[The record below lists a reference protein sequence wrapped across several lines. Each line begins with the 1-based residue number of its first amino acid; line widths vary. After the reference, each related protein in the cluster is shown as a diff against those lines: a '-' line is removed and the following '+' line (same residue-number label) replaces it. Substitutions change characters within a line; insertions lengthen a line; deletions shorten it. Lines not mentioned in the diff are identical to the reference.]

1 MTLHRPL
8 AALLLLSTIPVFAQ
22 KPAATPAKAPAP
34 ATKPV
39 RVRAKLDGFDLAP
52 TSGKAPNQIG
62 GASRG
67 IGTLALYAPRVGK
80 SYTSTPTIFWST
92 DDPQAE
98 FIFTLS
104 PSTPGTQW
112 SYKAN
117 VTGNHFTYPADA
129 PPLKPGETYTFTV
142 QPAIDMMGGPV
153 TASITILSAPERAAV
168 ESALAASTGPNS
180 AQQQAQIYVD
190 HRLWYDALATYN
202 TLIAANP
209 TQTDLYL
216 ARATLYDQLP
226 QTQRLADEDVAKS
239 RPQP

>member
-8 AALLLLSTIPVFAQ
+8 ATLLLLSTLSLAAQ
-22 KPAATPAKAPAP
+22 KTAPAP
-34 ATKPV
+34 AKPAPAKPV

-67 IGTLALYAPRVGK
+67 IGTLALYAPRMGK
-80 SYTSTPTIFWST
+80 SYTSTPTFFWSS

-98 FIFTLS
+98 YIFTLW
-104 PSTPGTQW
+104 PSAPGTQW

-117 VTGNHFTYPADA
+117 VTGSHFTYPAEA

-168 ESALAASTGPNS
+168 ESALAATTGPSS
-180 AQQQAQIYVD
+180 AQQQAQVFVD
-190 HRLWYDALATYN
+190 HRLWYDALAAYN
-202 TLIAANP
+202 SLIAANP
-209 TQTDLYL
+209 AQPDLYL
-216 ARATLYDQLP
+216 ARAALYDQLP